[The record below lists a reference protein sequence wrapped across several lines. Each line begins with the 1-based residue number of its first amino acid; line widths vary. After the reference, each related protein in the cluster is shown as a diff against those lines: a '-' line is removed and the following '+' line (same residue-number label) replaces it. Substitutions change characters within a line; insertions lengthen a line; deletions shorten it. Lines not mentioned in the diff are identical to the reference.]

1 MKHEISTAILAAGFI
16 FLAGFYAGVY
26 AGVRTAPSYH
36 DALVIEK
43 RLREV
48 FCEQAVKNGT
58 LKACDPTFEVK

>member
-1 MKHEISTAILAAGFI
+1 MRHEISTAILAAAFVFG
-16 FLAGFYAGVY
+16 AGFYAGVY

-58 LKACDPTFEVK
+58 LKTCDPTFEVR